1 LAIACSWLASLRDI
15 RLGHRARYPSHG
27 GESAL
32 FGGSCSSLGDQSRTT
47 LAGEIRP
54 EPLRPYPQPV
64 LRLGKRHDVQHH
76 PDEPREEA
84 AGAEAA
90 AFQDGEVPA
99 DDGHA
104 ALVAIAE
111 WPPGLLALELPRDQA
126 SDIASLLDGRLRH
139 ARHWPSVAHHR

>member
-1 LAIACSWLASLRDI
+1 M
-15 RLGHRARYPSHG
+15 G

-32 FGGSCSSLGDQSRTT
+32 FGGSCGALRDQSRAA

-54 EPLRPYPQPV
+54 EPLRLHPQPV
-64 LRLGKRHDVQHH
+64 LRLGKRHDVQKY
-76 PDEPREEA
+76 PDEPREKA
-84 AGAEAA
+84 AGAQMS

-99 DDGHA
+99 DDSHA

-111 WPPGLLALELPRDQA
+111 GPPGSAALELPRDQA

-139 ARHWPSVAHHR
+139 ARHRPPIALDR